1 MYDNKI
7 SVIVP
12 VYNIGQYLESSIKSL
27 INQTY
32 RNIEIIL
39 VDDGSVDN
47 SPAICDLY
55 AEKDNRIK
63 VIHQKNKGVSA
74 ARNAGMRVA
83 TGDYIGFCD
92 GDDVPD
98 VDMFEFLMNIAV
110 KDNADISICE
120 VRFEFEDGTVRNIAT
135 GKSKIWN
142 NNESFLCDFFKGNVG
157 MSTYTKL
164 FKAKV
169 CRGVEYPENCKTN
182 EDKYFCFLAALNS
195 NTFSSKSVAKYTY
208 YRREGS
214 SSITEFTEKYFDC
227 IYLADKMLETVSK
240 EHPSIYAN
248 AVCNRLSTT
257 LRIYKLMYMRNG
269 LKKFSSQG
277 NELVKYVKSFD
288 KATAKKYLSKK
299 DYIDIYAVNAETAK
313 IIPIFLIS
321 VPFVAI
327 TRISTAG
334 FYATEKAVSSYIL
347 TFIEPV
353 LMLVLMLILPPLL
366 GGQIMIWW
374 STVFVRIISAV
385 LAIFMT
391 KLSNRIF

>member
-55 AEKDNRIK
+55 AERDNRIK

-92 GDDVPD
+92 GDDIPD

-288 KATAKKYLSKK
+288 KATAKNICQKRLH
-299 DYIDIYAVNAETAK
+299 K
-313 IIPIFLIS
+313 I
-321 VPFVAI
+321 
-327 TRISTAG
+327 
-334 FYATEKAVSSYIL
+334 
-347 TFIEPV
+347 
-353 LMLVLMLILPPLL
+353 
-366 GGQIMIWW
+366 
-374 STVFVRIISAV
+374 
-385 LAIFMT
+385 
-391 KLSNRIF
+391 

>member
-1 MYDNKI
+1 
-7 SVIVP
+7 
-12 VYNIGQYLESSIKSL
+12 
-27 INQTY
+27 
-32 RNIEIIL
+32 
-39 VDDGSVDN
+39 
-47 SPAICDLY
+47 
-55 AEKDNRIK
+55 
-63 VIHQKNKGVSA
+63 
-74 ARNAGMRVA
+74 MRVA

-269 LKKFSSQG
+269 LKNSAAKETNSLSMLKVLTKQLPKIF
-277 NELVKYVKSFD
+277 VKKR
-288 KATAKKYLSKK
+288 LH
-299 DYIDIYAVNAETAK
+299 K
-313 IIPIFLIS
+313 I
-321 VPFVAI
+321 
-327 TRISTAG
+327 
-334 FYATEKAVSSYIL
+334 
-347 TFIEPV
+347 
-353 LMLVLMLILPPLL
+353 
-366 GGQIMIWW
+366 
-374 STVFVRIISAV
+374 
-385 LAIFMT
+385 
-391 KLSNRIF
+391 

>member
-227 IYLADKMLETVSK
+227 IYLADKMLETESK

-299 DYIDIYAVNAETAK
+299 DYIRYKTLCTSK
-313 IIPIFLIS
+313 RLYFL
-321 VPFVAI
+321 
-327 TRISTAG
+327 
-334 FYATEKAVSSYIL
+334 
-347 TFIEPV
+347 
-353 LMLVLMLILPPLL
+353 
-366 GGQIMIWW
+366 MIKY
-374 STVFVRIISAV
+374 
-385 LAIFMT
+385 LD
-391 KLSNRIF
+391 KY